1 MPTPGEELSSLDF
14 SSMIGGPL
22 TAVVQA
28 QAQAAM
34 TTVNFIKQVGFE
46 PPAGVGADGAP
57 PTQQISGNP
66 IYVKFRYQ
74 KEVPQLPA
82 AGGNDGTSTST
93 AVTTKQT
100 HEIEVPLLTML
111 PIPYLRIAETTIAF
125 NAKINAFEYVKTDS
139 SVAINGALEARAGW
153 AWGSARLKVSAS
165 YRSSSS
171 SGNQVERTYSLAVN
185 VKAVQEDT
193 MPGGTERLLSI
204 LENSITSS
212 QVSASTNNTTT

>member
-1 MPTPGEELSSLDF
+1 MPTPGQELSSLDF

-46 PPAGVGADGAP
+46 QPQGLGDDGAP

-82 AGGNDGTSTST
+82 AGGDGTSTST

-125 NAKINAFEYVKTDS
+125 NAKINAFEYAKTDS
-139 SVAINGALEARAGW
+139 SVAINGSLEARAGW

-212 QVSASTNNTTT
+212 QVPATT